1 MDKLKKITLSGKTYP
16 LKCDLNV
23 LEKLQEQFGTINEF
37 ERQILGIRYTKDES
51 GNQIYTKDGTPLIRV
66 TEPSIKSIKAALI
79 CMIEE
84 GLEIEASAKGS
95 QLEEINES
103 ELIARCDMSYE
114 LLAKILHDEYKKCFV
129 TKKE

>member
-1 MDKLKKITLSGKTYP
+1 MNKLKKITLSGKSYP

-23 LEKLQEQFGTINEF
+23 LERLQEQFGTINEF
-37 ERQILGIRYTKDES
+37 ERQILGIQYTKDES
-51 GNQIYTKDGTPLIRV
+51 GNQIYTKDGSPQINI

-84 GLEIEASAKGS
+84 GLEIEASTKGTH
-95 QLEEINES
+95 QKELDES
-103 ELIARCDMSYE
+103 ELIASCDMSYE
-114 LLAKILHDEYKKCFV
+114 LLAKILHDEYKKCFI